1 MLISL
6 LTTALLMG
14 LAGIPHCAAMCAT
27 PCAMAAPQGLPLRAL
42 LGRSLGYA
50 LLGAVAAGATAVLSN
65 WSRTSAVL
73 QPFWVMLLAA
83 SALLGL
89 WMLWRGE
96 VPQALQ
102 SQGLSGYRHLQ
113 QWVAQREQVWAVR
126 WLGRA
131 MPFLLGAAWAA
142 LPCGLLYGAV
152 TIAALA
158 PNAAQ
163 GALVMLAFSLP
174 GAWALWWWP
183 RQLKVWSLRPGSSQP
198 VAGGGNG
205 RAVAASSVV
214 QAQAVVP
221 VLWMRQEAASAPR
234 AEGGSE
240 PPGHAPLVTMPWWRR
255 LVDPR
260 WAARLSGLCL
270 AAASSWA
277 LWHRLLDQWRAWCA

>member
-6 LTTALLMG
+6 LTTAFLMG
-14 LAGIPHCAAMCAT
+14 LAGVPHCAAMCAT
-27 PCAMAAPQGLPLRAL
+27 PCAMAVPQGLPFRAL

-50 LLGAVAAGATAVLSN
+50 FLGGVAAGATAVLSN

-102 SQGLSGYRHLQ
+102 SQGLAGYRRVQ
-113 QWVAQREQVWAVR
+113 QWVAGHEHVASVR
-126 WLGRA
+126 WLA
-131 MPFLLGAAWAA
+131 KLFPFLLGAAWAA

-158 PNAAQ
+158 PTAPQ

-183 RQLKVWSLRPGSSQP
+183 RQLKVWSASPARPSPAVG
-198 VAGGGNG
+198 AGDS
-205 RAVAASSVV
+205 ASTAV

-221 VLWMRQEAASAPR
+221 VLWLKQEGAMASSTGGASAQQR
-234 AEGGSE
+234 ANPAE
-240 PPGHAPLVTMPWWRR
+240 AMPWWRR

-260 WAARLSGLCL
+260 WAARLSGLFL
-270 AAASSWA
+270 AAASGWA

>member
-6 LTTALLMG
+6 LITAFLMG

-42 LGRSLGYA
+42 LGRSTGYA
-50 LLGAVAAGATAVLSN
+50 LLGALAAGATAVLSS

-83 SALLGL
+83 SALLGV
-89 WMLWRGE
+89 WMMWWGA
-96 VPQALQ
+96 VPQVLQ
-102 SQGLSGYRHLQ
+102 NHGLAGYRSMQ
-113 QWVAQREQVWAVR
+113 RWVARHEHLVSVR
-126 WLGRA
+126 WLARCL
-131 MPFLLGAAWAA
+131 PFVLGAAWAA

-158 PNAAQ
+158 PHAAQ

-183 RQLKVWSLRPGSSQP
+183 RQLQVWSRAPGQAGSTPSFDATSPGSWI
-198 VAGGGNG
+198 
-205 RAVAASSVV
+205 

-221 VLWMRQEAASAPR
+221 VLWMKQEATLAPASQVTAGKAGRGGGR
-234 AEGGSE
+234 AM
-240 PPGHAPLVTMPWWRR
+240 AMPWWRR

-270 AAASSWA
+270 AGASSWA
-277 LWHRLLDQWRAWCA
+277 LWHRLLDQWRVWCA

>member
-6 LTTALLMG
+6 LTTAFLMG
-14 LAGIPHCAAMCAT
+14 LAGVPHCAAMCAT
-27 PCAMAAPQGLPLRAL
+27 PCAVAVPQGLPLRAL

-50 LLGAVAAGATAVLSN
+50 ALGAVAAGATAMLSD

-83 SALLGL
+83 AVMLGG
-89 WMLWRGE
+89 WMVWRGE

-102 SQGLSGYRHLQ
+102 SQGLAGYRSLQ
-113 QWVAQREQVWAVR
+113 QWVARRANFLGAR
-126 WLGRA
+126 WLERLL
-131 MPFLLGAAWAA
+131 PFVLGAAWAA

-158 PNAAQ
+158 PTAWQ

-174 GAWALWWWP
+174 GAWSLWWWP
-183 RQLKVWSLRPGSSQP
+183 RQLKVWSRAPSQVEHPGPNSMGQGPSTIQS
-198 VAGGGNG
+198 
-205 RAVAASSVV
+205 RAVA
-214 QAQAVVP
+214 P
-221 VLWMRQEAASAPR
+221 VLWLGRQDHGPRAVPAPAQASALGQG
-234 AEGGSE
+234 A
-240 PPGHAPLVTMPWWRR
+240 HWWRR

-270 AAASSWA
+270 AAASAWA
-277 LWHRLLDQWRAWCA
+277 LWHRLVDQWRVWCA